1 MALLK
6 LQFKPGINRDVTNYS
21 GEGGWWECDKIR
33 FRSGLPEKLG
43 GWIKYSPNYFY
54 GVCRN
59 LFSWVTTFSD
69 LFLAVGTNRKLY
81 IELGSRYNDVTPL
94 RTTFMAPVTSN
105 SISVTNASTTVTVNL
120 LLPHGLTTGDYVT
133 ISGVVGATT
142 IADNLGG
149 ILLTNINTNVQVTVV
164 NPTSFTFVA
173 ANAATSTV
181 PNAGGT
187 AIYIATVVSPYT
199 NNSLSTTNG
208 SRVVLFTLSRAHG
221 ALTGDFVTVSGVT
234 GTVGGVPDAE
244 INTNHAVT
252 VLDSL
257 NFTIT
262 VATAATST
270 VSAAGGTTISMTFEI
285 HAGSAGL
292 VYGYGWGVGLWGRNA
307 WGSGANVPIVSPQQ
321 DWWFDNFDNDLIANI
336 RGGAPYIWQR
346 GPASD
351 PTSALNTRAITLQA
365 YAAAEGWDADEVPA
379 VVTQLMVS
387 QQDRHLIA
395 FGAVPFGSTDPDDFD
410 PLLIRWADQ
419 DTPGDWTP
427 MATNTAGFLR
437 ASRGSRIVTALPTRQ
452 EILVWTDITLYA
464 MQFLGTTD
472 VFGLQEYAPDVTIA
486 GPRARI
492 SASNIVYWM
501 GRSKFYMYSGRVET
515 LDCTLLSHVFDNL
528 NYDQLEQIVAGT
540 NEQWNEIWWF
550 YPSAGSNQNNSYV
563 IYNYIE
569 KIWYYGA
576 MARTAWM
583 DSQLYT
589 RPLASNNEDPEAVT
603 QTGLVYNHEEGVND
617 DTLPMEAYIQS
628 NDFDLGDGDKFML
641 SRRLIPDVKFQ
652 YSTVAH
658 PEVTFTLQSRNFPG
672 SARRADAQDAR
683 PVIQTAVDEFTEQVF
698 IRARARQMS
707 LKVSSDGLGVHWNL
721 GTSRLDVRE
730 DGAR

>member
-59 LFSWVTTFSD
+59 LFSWVTSFSD
-69 LFLAVGTNRKLY
+69 LFLAVGTNCKLY
-81 IELGSRYNDVTPL
+81 IEIGGRYNDVTPI
-94 RTTFMAPVTSN
+94 RATFTSTDTDNSLTVTS
-105 SISVTNASTTVTVNL
+105 
-120 LLPHGLTTGDYVT
+120 
-133 ISGVVGATT
+133 
-142 IADNLGG
+142 
-149 ILLTNINTNVQVTVV
+149 
-164 NPTSFTFVA
+164 
-173 ANAATSTV
+173 
-181 PNAGGT
+181 
-187 AIYIATVVSPYT
+187 
-199 NNSLSTTNG
+199 G
-208 SRVVLFTLSRAHG
+208 SQVVLVTLPVPHG
-221 ALTGDFVTVSGVT
+221 ALTGDFVTISGVT

-244 INTNHAVT
+244 INANHRVT
-252 VLDSL
+252 VLS
-257 NFTIT
+257 NFSFTFT
-262 VATAATST
+262 VDTAATST
-270 VSAAGGTTISMTFEI
+270 VAATGGTAITMAFEI

-292 VYGYGWGVGLWGRNA
+292 IYGYGWGVGLWGRNA
-307 WGSGANVPIVSPQQ
+307 WGSGANVPVVSPQQ
-321 DWWFDNFDNDLIANI
+321 DWWFDSFDNDLFANV
-336 RGGAPYIWQR
+336 RGGAPFVWLR
-346 GPASD
+346 GTLPD
-351 PTSALNTRAITLQA
+351 PTNALSTRAISLQD
-365 YAAAEGWDADEVPA
+365 YATAEGWEADDVPA
-379 VVTQLMVS
+379 MVTQLMVS
-387 QQDRHLIA
+387 QQDRHLLA
-395 FGAVPFGSTDPDDFD
+395 FGAVPFGSTDPNDFD

-427 MATNTAGFLR
+427 TPINSAGFLR
-437 ASRGSRIVTALPTRQ
+437 ASRGSRIVTALSTRQ
-452 EILVWTDITLYA
+452 EVLVWTDITLYA
-464 MQFLGTTD
+464 LQFLGTTD
-472 VFGLQEYAPDVTIA
+472 VFGLQEYAPDITIA

-492 SASNIVYWM
+492 SASNVVYWM

-528 NYDQLEQIVAGT
+528 NYNQLDQIIAGT
-540 NEQWNEIWWF
+540 NEEWNEIWWF
-550 YPSAGSNQNNSYV
+550 YPSALSEKNDSYV
-563 IYNYIE
+563 IYNYVE
-569 KIWYYGA
+569 KIWYYGM

-589 RPLASNNEDPEAVT
+589 SPLASNNETPDAATE
-603 QTGLVYNHEEGVND
+603 TGLVYNHEEGVND

-652 YSTVAH
+652 FSTAET

-683 PVIQTAVDEFTEQVF
+683 AVTQTAVGEFTEQVF

-730 DGAR
+730 DGSR

>member
-1 MALLK
+1 
-6 LQFKPGINRDVTNYS
+6 
-21 GEGGWWECDKIR
+21 
-33 FRSGLPEKLG
+33 
-43 GWIKYSPNYFY
+43 
-54 GVCRN
+54 VCRN

-120 LLPHGLTTGDYVT
+120 LLPHGLTTNDYVT

-142 IADNLGG
+142 IATDLGG
-149 ILLTNINTNVQVTVV
+149 ILLTNINTNVQVAVA

-181 PNAGGT
+181 SNAGGT

-208 SRVVLFTLSRAHG
+208 SQVVRFTLSRAHG
-221 ALTGDFVTVSGVT
+221 ALTGDFVTISGVT

-244 INTNHAVT
+244 INTSHVVT
-252 VLDSL
+252 VLDTLS
-257 NFTIT
+257 FTVT

-270 VSAAGGTTISMTFEI
+270 VAAAGGTAITMTFEI
-285 HAGSAGL
+285 HVGSATL
-292 VYGYGWGVGLWGRNA
+292 QYGYGWGVGLWGRNA

-321 DWWFDNFDNDLIANI
+321 DWWFDSFDNDLFANI
-336 RGGAPYIWQR
+336 RGGAPYVWER
-346 GPASD
+346 GTLSD
-351 PTSALNTRAITLQA
+351 PTNALNMRAITLQA
-365 YAAAEGWDADEVPA
+365 YAAAGGYVADDVP
-379 VVTQLMVS
+379 VVITQLMVS

-395 FGAVPFGSTDPDDFD
+395 FGAVPFGSTNPDDFD

-427 MATNTAGFLR
+427 MVTNTAGFLR

-452 EILVWTDITLYA
+452 EILVWTDNTLYA
-464 MQFLGTTD
+464 LQFLGTTD
-472 VFGLQEYAPDVTIA
+472 VFGLQEYAPDITIA

-492 SASNIVYWM
+492 SASNVVYWM
-501 GRSKFYMYSGRVET
+501 GRSKFYTYSGRVET
-515 LDCTLLSHVFDNL
+515 LDCTLLNHVFGNL
-528 NYDQLEQIVAGT
+528 NYDQLEQIIAGT
-540 NEQWNEIWWF
+540 NEEWNEIWWF
-550 YPSAGSNQNNSYV
+550 YPSAESDANDSYV
-563 IYNYIE
+563 IYNYVE

-583 DSQLYT
+583 DSQLFT
-589 RPLASNNEDPEAVT
+589 SPLASSNDLDLDPLA

-617 DTLPMEAYIQS
+617 DVLPMVSYIQS

-641 SRRLIPDVKFQ
+641 SRRLIPDVRFEN
-652 YSTVAH
+652 STSAH

-707 LKVSSDGLGVHWNL
+707 LKVSSADLGVHWNL

>member
-81 IELGSRYNDVTPL
+81 IELGSRYNDVTPI
-94 RTTFMAPVTSN
+94 RA
-105 SISVTNASTTVTVNL
+105 
-120 LLPHGLTTGDYVT
+120 
-133 ISGVVGATT
+133 
-142 IADNLGG
+142 
-149 ILLTNINTNVQVTVV
+149 
-164 NPTSFTFVA
+164 TFV
-173 ANAATSTV
+173 
-181 PNAGGT
+181 
-187 AIYIATVVSPYT
+187 SPAT
-199 NNSLSTTNG
+199 NNSLSVTSG
-208 SRVVLFTLSRAHG
+208 SRTVLVTLTAHG
-221 ALTGDFVTVSGVT
+221 ALDGDFVTISGVT

-244 INTNHAVT
+244 INTSHVVT
-252 VLDSL
+252 VLDTLS
-257 NFTIT
+257 FTIT

-270 VSAAGGTTISMTFEI
+270 VAAAGGTAITMTFEI
-285 HAGSAGL
+285 HVGSAIL
-292 VYGYGWGVGLWGRNA
+292 QYGYGWGVGLWGRNA
-307 WGSGANVPIVSPQQ
+307 WGSGANVPIVQAQQ
-321 DWWFDNFDNDLIANI
+321 DWWFDSFDNDLFANI
-336 RGGAPYIWQR
+336 RGGAPYVWER
-346 GPASD
+346 GTTVD
-351 PTSALNTRAITLQA
+351 PTNSLNTRAITLQA
-365 YAAAEGWDADEVPA
+365 YATAGGYVANDVP
-379 VVTQLMVS
+379 VVITQLMVS

-395 FGAVPFGSTDPDDFD
+395 FGAVPFGSTNPDDFD

-419 DTPGDWTP
+419 DSPGDWTP
-427 MATNTAGFLR
+427 MVTNSAGFLR

-452 EILVWTDITLYA
+452 EILVWTDNTLYA

-472 VFGLQEYAPDVTIA
+472 VFGLQEYAPDITIA

-492 SASNIVYWM
+492 SASNVVYWM
-501 GRSKFYMYSGRVET
+501 GRSKFYTYSGRVET
-515 LDCTLLSHVFDNL
+515 LNCTLLSHVFDNL
-528 NYDQLEQIVAGT
+528 NYDQLEQIIAGT
-540 NEQWNEIWWF
+540 NEEWNEIWWF
-550 YPSAGSNQNNSYV
+550 YPSAESDANDSYV
-563 IYNYIE
+563 IYNYVE

-589 RPLASNNEDPEAVT
+589 SPLASSNDPDLDPLA

-683 PVIQTAVDEFTEQVF
+683 PVIQTAVGEFTEQVF

>member
-59 LFSWVTTFSD
+59 LFSWVTSFSD
-69 LFLAVGTNRKLY
+69 LFLAVGTNCKLY
-81 IELGSRYNDVTPL
+81 IEIGGRYNDVTPI
-94 RTTFMAPVTSN
+94 RATFTSTDTDNSLTVTS
-105 SISVTNASTTVTVNL
+105 
-120 LLPHGLTTGDYVT
+120 
-133 ISGVVGATT
+133 
-142 IADNLGG
+142 
-149 ILLTNINTNVQVTVV
+149 
-164 NPTSFTFVA
+164 
-173 ANAATSTV
+173 
-181 PNAGGT
+181 
-187 AIYIATVVSPYT
+187 
-199 NNSLSTTNG
+199 G
-208 SRVVLFTLSRAHG
+208 SQVVLVTLPVPHG
-221 ALTGDFVTVSGVT
+221 ALTGDFVTISGVT

-244 INTNHAVT
+244 INANHKVT
-252 VLDSL
+252 VLS
-257 NFTIT
+257 NFSFTFT
-262 VATAATST
+262 VDTAATST
-270 VSAAGGTTISMTFEI
+270 VAATGGTAITMAFEI

-292 VYGYGWGVGLWGRNA
+292 IYGYGWGVGLWGRNA
-307 WGSGANVPIVSPQQ
+307 WGSGANVPVVSPQQ
-321 DWWFDNFDNDLIANI
+321 DWWFDSFDNDLFANV
-336 RGGAPYIWQR
+336 RGGAPFVWLR
-346 GPASD
+346 GTLPD
-351 PTSALNTRAITLQA
+351 PTNALSTRAISLQD
-365 YAAAEGWDADEVPA
+365 YATAEGWEADDVP
-379 VVTQLMVS
+379 VMVTQLMVS
-387 QQDRHLIA
+387 QQDRHLLA
-395 FGAVPFGSTDPDDFD
+395 FGAVPFGSTDPNDFD

-427 MATNTAGFLR
+427 TPINSAGFLR
-437 ASRGSRIVTALPTRQ
+437 ASRGSRIVTALSTRQ
-452 EILVWTDITLYA
+452 EVLVWTDITLYA
-464 MQFLGTTD
+464 LQFLGTTD
-472 VFGLQEYAPDVTIA
+472 VFGLQEYAPDITIA

-492 SASNIVYWM
+492 SASNVVYWM

-528 NYDQLEQIVAGT
+528 NYNQLDQIIAGT
-540 NEQWNEIWWF
+540 NEEWNEIWWF
-550 YPSAGSNQNNSYV
+550 YPSALSEKNDSYV
-563 IYNYIE
+563 IYNYVE
-569 KIWYYGA
+569 KIWYYGM

-589 RPLASNNEDPEAVT
+589 SPLASNNETPDAATE
-603 QTGLVYNHEEGVND
+603 TGLVYNHEEGVND

-652 YSTVAH
+652 FSTAET

-683 PVIQTAVDEFTEQVF
+683 AVTQTAVGEFTEQVF

-730 DGAR
+730 DGSR

>member
-59 LFSWVTTFSD
+59 LFSWVTSYSD
-69 LFLAVGTNRKLY
+69 LFLAVGTNCKLY
-81 IELGSRYNDVTPL
+81 IELGGRYNDVTPI
-94 RTTFMAPVTSN
+94 RATF
-105 SISVTNASTTVTVNL
+105 
-120 LLPHGLTTGDYVT
+120 
-133 ISGVVGATT
+133 
-142 IADNLGG
+142 
-149 ILLTNINTNVQVTVV
+149 
-164 NPTSFTFVA
+164 
-173 ANAATSTV
+173 TSTD
-181 PNAGGT
+181 T
-187 AIYIATVVSPYT
+187 D
-199 NNSLSTTNG
+199 NSLSVTSGLST
-208 SRVVLFTLSRAHG
+208 VLVTLPAPHG
-221 ALTGDFVTVSGVT
+221 ALTNDFVTLSGVA
-234 GTVGGVPDAE
+234 GSVGGVPLSE
-244 INTNHAVT
+244 INANYRVT
-252 VLDSL
+252 VLD
-257 NFTIT
+257 NFSFTFE

-270 VSAAGGTTISMTFEI
+270 VSSTGGTAITMAFEI

-292 VYGYGWGVGLWGRNA
+292 VYGYGWGVGLWGRNT

-321 DWWFDNFDNDLIANI
+321 DWWFDSFDNDLFANI
-336 RGGAPYIWQR
+336 RGGAPFVWER
-346 GPASD
+346 GTLTD
-351 PTSALNTRAITLQA
+351 PTTALSTRAISLQA
-365 YAAAEGWDADEVPA
+365 YATAEGYVANAVPA

-395 FGAVPFGSTDPDDFD
+395 FGAVPFGSTNPDDFD

-427 MATNTAGFLR
+427 MVTNTAGFLR
-437 ASRGSRIVTALPTRQ
+437 ASRGSRIITALPTRQ
-452 EILVWTDITLYA
+452 EILVWTDNTLYA
-464 MQFLGTTD
+464 LQFLGTTD
-472 VFGLQEYAPDVTIA
+472 VFALQEYAPDITIA

-501 GRSKFYMYSGRVET
+501 GRSKFYMYSGRVDT

-528 NYDQLEQIVAGT
+528 NYNQLDQIVAGT
-540 NEQWNEIWWF
+540 NEEWNEIWWF
-550 YPSAGSNQNNSYV
+550 YPSAQSNENDSYV

-569 KIWYYGA
+569 KVWYYGM

-589 RPLASNNEDPEAVT
+589 SPLASNNPTPDAATE
-603 QTGLVYNHEEGVND
+603 TGLVYDHETGVD
-617 DTLPMEAYIQS
+617 DDVLPMEAYIQS

-652 YSTVAH
+652 FSTVAH
-658 PEVTFTLQSRNFPG
+658 PEATFTLQSRNFPG
-672 SARRADAQDAR
+672 SPRRADAQDAR

-730 DGAR
+730 DGSR

>member
-1 MALLK
+1 VTLTAHGAL
-6 LQFKPGINRDVTNYS
+6 D
-21 GEGGWWECDKIR
+21 
-33 FRSGLPEKLG
+33 
-43 GWIKYSPNYFY
+43 
-54 GVCRN
+54 
-59 LFSWVTTFSD
+59 
-69 LFLAVGTNRKLY
+69 
-81 IELGSRYNDVTPL
+81 
-94 RTTFMAPVTSN
+94 
-105 SISVTNASTTVTVNL
+105 
-120 LLPHGLTTGDYVT
+120 GDFVT
-133 ISGVVGATT
+133 ISGV
-142 IADNLGG
+142 
-149 ILLTNINTNVQVTVV
+149 
-164 NPTSFTFVA
+164 
-173 ANAATSTV
+173 
-181 PNAGGT
+181 
-187 AIYIATVVSPYT
+187 
-199 NNSLSTTNG
+199 
-208 SRVVLFTLSRAHG
+208 
-221 ALTGDFVTVSGVT
+221 T
-234 GTVGGVPDAE
+234 GTIGGVPDAE
-244 INTNHAVT
+244 INANHEVT
-252 VLDSL
+252 VLTSST
-257 NFTIT
+257 FTFQ
-262 VATAATST
+262 VDTAATST
-270 VSAAGGTTISMTFEI
+270 VPSTGGTAITMAFEI
-285 HAGSAGL
+285 HVGSAIL
-292 VYGYGWGVGLWGRNA
+292 QYGYGWGVGLWGRNA
-307 WGSGANVPIVSPQQ
+307 WGSGANVPIIESQQ
-321 DWWFDNFDNDLIANI
+321 DWWFDSFDNDLFANI
-336 RGGAPYIWQR
+336 RGGAPYVWLR
-346 GPASD
+346 GTATD
-351 PTSALNTRAITLQA
+351 PTASLNTRAITLQA
-365 YAAAEGWDADEVPA
+365 YASSQPTPFDPNAVPA
-379 VVTQLMVS
+379 VITQLMVS

-395 FGAVPFGSTDPDDFD
+395 FGAVPFGSTNPDDFD

-419 DTPGDWTP
+419 DSPGDWTP
-427 MATNTAGFLR
+427 MVTNSAGFLR

-472 VFGLQEYAPDVTIA
+472 VFGLQEYAPDITIA

-492 SASNIVYWM
+492 SASNVVYWM
-501 GRSKFYMYSGRVET
+501 GRSKFYTYSGRVET

-528 NYDQLEQIVAGT
+528 NYDQLEQIIAGT
-540 NEQWNEIWWF
+540 NEEWNEIWWF
-550 YPSAGSNQNNSYV
+550 YPSAESDANDSYV
-563 IYNYIE
+563 IYNYVE

-589 RPLASNNEDPEAVT
+589 SPLASNNPTPDAVT
-603 QTGLVYNHEEGVND
+603 ETGLVYNHEEGVND